1 MSTERAAEP
10 FSITTKLTFS
20 QQRISDLLCCGFE
33 GGVGYWC
40 VIVDYIPEGIRGK
53 CTYPHIEVPFHP
65 GAAILLQEI
74 DGENVLRLDRA
85 ALERGLQIMA
95 EKYPRHF
102 ANFAQEAE
110 DAETGDVFI
119 QCCVLGEIVYG

>member
-1 MSTERAAEP
+1 MHLSAHRS
-10 FSITTKLTFS
+10 SIS
-20 QQRISDLLCCGFE
+20 S
-33 GGVGYWC
+33 
-40 VIVDYIPEGIRGK
+40 
-53 CTYPHIEVPFHP
+53 

-85 ALERGLQIMA
+85 ALEPGLQIMA

>member
-1 MSTERAAEP
+1 
-10 FSITTKLTFS
+10 
-20 QQRISDLLCCGFE
+20 
-33 GGVGYWC
+33 
-40 VIVDYIPEGIRGK
+40 
-53 CTYPHIEVPFHP
+53 
-65 GAAILLQEI
+65 
-74 DGENVLRLDRA
+74 
-85 ALERGLQIMA
+85 MA